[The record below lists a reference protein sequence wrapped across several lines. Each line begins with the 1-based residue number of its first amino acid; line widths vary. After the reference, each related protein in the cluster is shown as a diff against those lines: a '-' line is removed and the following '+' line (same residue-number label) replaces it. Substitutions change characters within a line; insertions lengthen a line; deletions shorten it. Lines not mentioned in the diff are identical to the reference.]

1 MIKPLSAAIGS
12 ILLASAM
19 SASVHAQEAAPAP
32 ASDADATDEAKK
44 KAEVKTLGEVIV
56 TGQRSPKAVDQIPG
70 AITVISQEE
79 VAHTLAVT
87 EDATAVLSRTV
98 PGYAESSQAMSNSGE
113 NLRGRV
119 ALRLF
124 DGVPQGSPLREGTR
138 NGTFTD
144 MGVIGRIEVINGPSA
159 SEGIGG
165 AGGVI
170 NYISRSPTKEG
181 PETTI
186 VARYSSQFEDDSSGW
201 KLGLTHAYKNGDF
214 DFIGSIARI
223 ERGISYDGDGRR
235 IGMNTSGS
243 VSDSTADNLFL
254 KAGFNFGEDGVQ
266 RIQASYSNFK
276 IEGHGDYI
284 QVLGCRPGT
293 CADPITNT
301 SERGSIF
308 GSKAEFND
316 FEQFTVKY
324 THADV
329 LGGTLAV
336 DFYNADQAMRYLPE
350 NGNDKQIERV
360 PDEGQTECFNP
371 STPCGPRIFDQSEID
386 SKKHGWRTA
395 WARPEAF
402 GIEGLEIRVGV
413 DLVQD
418 EAQQRLALT
427 DRVWVPPMEYDSKA
441 FWTQASWEIGPLTLS
456 GGFRRQDDELSVDD
470 YTTTYFRKSV
480 FVEGGNVEYKE
491 NLTNFGAIWRIGGGF
506 SVFAAYGEGFTL
518 PNIGI
523 PLRNIN
529 EPGKSVERIDDL
541 FPIIFKN
548 REIGFNWRGSRGSLA
563 GSHYDSRSPF
573 GASLV
578 VDPVTNDYILAR
590 APVRIKGFEFSGDW
604 RFSPTLKVT
613 GLYSHSAGMT
623 SFYNGGPMVRPMGVA
638 DISPDKFG
646 ASLVWNFVP
655 QGDLTLGVTR
665 LADRSLHAREI
676 RPSNGTTVDNFN
688 EKTTGHTLFDL
699 SVNYKTE
706 SMGKV
711 TVGIEN
717 LFNRQYILAWSQVDF
732 FQNYWAGRGRFT
744 SVTYS
749 YTF

>member
-19 SASVHAQEAAPAP
+19 SASVHAQETARAP
-32 ASDADATDEAKK
+32 ASDAEATDEAKK
-44 KAEVKTLGEVIV
+44 KEEVKTLGEVIV

-79 VAHTLAVT
+79 VAHTLALT

-113 NLRGRV
+113 NLRGRI

-124 DGVPQGSPLREGTR
+124 DGVPQGTPLREGTR

-144 MGVIGRIEVINGPSA
+144 MGVIGSIEVINGPSA

-170 NYISRSPTKEG
+170 NYISRSATREG
-181 PETTI
+181 PETTV

-201 KLGLTHAYKNGDF
+201 KLGLTHAYKSGDF

-243 VSDSTADNLFL
+243 VSDSTADNVFL
-254 KAGFNFGEDGVQ
+254 KAGFNFGEDGEQ
-266 RIQASYSNFK
+266 RIQGSYSNFK
-276 IEGHGDYI
+276 IDGHGDYI

-293 CADPITNT
+293 CANPITNT

-316 FEQFTVKY
+316 FEQFTLKY
-324 THADV
+324 SHADIFGGILV
-329 LGGTLAV
+329 L
-336 DFYNADQAMRYLPE
+336 DYYKADQAMRFLPE
-350 NGNDKQIERV
+350 NGDDRQV
-360 PDEGQTECFNP
+360 GPVLPDQSN
-371 STPCGPRIFDQSEID
+371 RIFDQSEID
-386 SKKHGWRTA
+386 SKKHGWRSA
-395 WARPEAF
+395 WTRPEAF
-402 GIEGLEIRVGV
+402 GVEGLEVRVGF
-413 DLVQD
+413 DLVHD

-427 DRVWVPPMEYDSKA
+427 DRVWVPPMEYDSTA
-441 FWTQASWEIGPLTLS
+441 LWTQISWDLGPVTLS
-456 GGFRRQDDELSVDD
+456 GGYRHQDDELKVED

-480 FVEGGNVEYKE
+480 DVEGGNVQYKE
-491 NLTNFGAIWRIGGGF
+491 NLGNIGAIWRVGAGF
-506 SVFAAYGEGFTL
+506 SVFVAYGEGFTL

-529 EPGKSVERIDDL
+529 VPGQSVERIDDL
-541 FPIIFKN
+541 FPIIFTN
-548 REIGFNWRGSRGSLA
+548 TEIGFNWRGSRGSFA
-563 GSHYDSRSPF
+563 GSHYDSRSPY

-578 VDPVTNDYILAR
+578 VDPATNDYVLQR
-590 APVRIKGFEFSGDW
+590 SPVRIKGYEFSGEW
-604 RFSPTLKVT
+604 RFSPTLRVT
-613 GLYSHSAGMT
+613 ALYSHSAGMT
-623 SFYNGGPMVRPMGVA
+623 SFYNGGPRVRPMGVA

-646 ASLVWNFVP
+646 ASMIWNYLP

-665 LADRSLHAREI
+665 LADRHLNARET
-676 RPSNGTTVDNFN
+676 RPSNGQVDTFN
-688 EKTTGHTLFDL
+688 EKTEGHTLFDL
-699 SVNYKTE
+699 SIDYRIE

-711 TVGIEN
+711 TLGIEN
-717 LFNRQYILAWSQVDF
+717 LLNEQYILAWSQVDF
-732 FQNYWAGRGRFT
+732 FQNYWAGRGRLT